1 MELGGF
7 YFIVYYYNEEEN
19 MNTEKDYIVEIQEE
33 TRIPQSDSEIILE
46 RGDRIQIL
54 ESDEGFT
61 SIMDFFTRA
70 NNRDITID
78 STNTITSMSIS
89 AIVKGSYSKFNG
101 VTMDIEDSNRTF
113 FIAIPVVDLRE
124 LMVKPKYI
132 KFKCKDNTVFSISIR

>member
-1 MELGGF
+1 
-7 YFIVYYYNEEEN
+7 
-19 MNTEKDYIVEIQEE
+19 MNTIIDIQEE
-33 TRIPQSDSEIILE
+33 TRISQGDSELILE
-46 RGDRIQIL
+46 KGDKVRVL

-89 AIVKGSYSKFNG
+89 AVVKGSYSKFNG

-124 LMVKPKYI
+124 LIVKPKFI

>member
-1 MELGGF
+1 MKQTV
-7 YFIVYYYNEEEN
+7 I
-19 MNTEKDYIVEIQEE
+19 DIQEE
-33 TRIPQSDSEIILE
+33 TRIPQEDSELILE
-46 RGDRIQIL
+46 KGDRVQVL

-70 NNRDITID
+70 NNKDITID
-78 STNTITSMSIS
+78 SINTITNMSIS
-89 AIVKGSYSKFNG
+89 TVVKGSYSKFNG

-124 LMVKPKYI
+124 LMVKPKFI